1 MNLIKFYL
9 THGKSYKRT
18 IFLDLNYYRILK
30 LRLVDNKPHALQN
43 IVICPTRNLGY
54 AKPRNAV
61 AVGLSGCLCLETSW
75 CDPIEGTWLG
85 ILGPMDSFP
94 GLTNGD

>member
-1 MNLIKFYL
+1 MNSIKFYL
-9 THGKSYKRT
+9 THGKSYKGT
-18 IFLDLNYYRILK
+18 IFLDLNYYHILK

-61 AVGLSGCLCLETSW
+61 AVGLSGCLCLETS
-75 CDPIEGTWLG
+75 
-85 ILGPMDSFP
+85 
-94 GLTNGD
+94 